1 MDEIGRDLSQL
12 SINRFDVFEKWLID
26 AGAKFPDLELRTYD
40 TPTDDSTN
48 SSDKE
53 SKLPEK
59 TEQGSDT
66 VNDKG
71 EANSDK
77 LLIGKGGDKG
87 TKEYDEDKEMR
98 GVHAKTDIP
107 AGNTCVVVPRSCLI
121 TVEMGRATPLG
132 QTISLANLDLD
143 APKHVYLMLFLLQD
157 RKNPDSFFKPY
168 YDILPPKLSNMPIFW
183 SKQELAYLQGSYLL
197 RQIEERRAAIV
208 TDYEM
213 ICAVAPSITAVA
225 TLEEFMWARMCV
237 CSRNFGLVIN
247 GVRTSALVPHAD
259 MLNHYRP
266 RETKWTYDNS
276 LQAFTI
282 TTLQGISG
290 GDQIYDSYGQKC
302 NHRFLL
308 NYGFAVEMNVE
319 QDGFCPNEV
328 PVVITLEQGGEGGGG
343 EGEEEDKHLADESGV
358 AGVAGT
364 SQQDGEEGGN
374 DSEGGTWNAARAKL
388 ELWTRDGSSMS
399 KRVRVCVS
407 NNDNTKSMMSL
418 LRVKVA
424 GKEELKAI
432 MGGGPYMYRSAKD
445 IRFGLGVNNETL
457 ALEELSRMTKKM
469 MMEYPTTLEEDVKAL
484 AEGEYGEKGGL
495 RKYSNERHARIQVK
509 GEKEVLRYFERL
521 ADTGRKGLAC
531 KDEEFEV
538 LKEGLEG
545 GERQYVM
552 EVVAG
557 IRKDERRRERRE
569 KE

>member
-1 MDEIGRDLSQL
+1 
-12 SINRFDVFEKWLID
+12 
-26 AGAKFPDLELRTYD
+26 
-40 TPTDDSTN
+40 
-48 SSDKE
+48 
-53 SKLPEK
+53 
-59 TEQGSDT
+59 
-66 VNDKG
+66 
-71 EANSDK
+71 
-77 LLIGKGGDKG
+77 
-87 TKEYDEDKEMR
+87 
-98 GVHAKTDIP
+98 
-107 AGNTCVVVPRSCLI
+107 
-121 TVEMGRATPLG
+121 
-132 QTISLANLDLD
+132 
-143 APKHVYLMLFLLQD
+143 
-157 RKNPDSFFKPY
+157 
-168 YDILPPKLSNMPIFW
+168 
-183 SKQELAYLQGSYLL
+183 
-197 RQIEERRAAIV
+197 
-208 TDYEM
+208 
-213 ICAVAPSITAVA
+213 
-225 TLEEFMWARMCV
+225 
-237 CSRNFGLVIN
+237 
-247 GVRTSALVPHAD
+247 
-259 MLNHYRP
+259 
-266 RETKWTYDNS
+266 
-276 LQAFTI
+276 
-282 TTLQGISG
+282 
-290 GDQIYDSYGQKC
+290 
-302 NHRFLL
+302 
-308 NYGFAVEMNVE
+308 MNVE
-319 QDGFCPNEV
+319 KDGFCPNEV

-358 AGVAGT
+358 AGGAR
-364 SQQDGEEGGN
+364 QQDGEGGN
-374 DSEGGTWNAARAKL
+374 DSEGGTWNSARAKL

-457 ALEELSRMTKKM
+457 ALSELSRMTKKM
-469 MMEYPTTLEEDVKAL
+469 MAEYPTTLEEDVKAL

-531 KDEEFEV
+531 KDEEFEE